1 MFHVVDDQPGLAK
14 LICELLNA
22 LGHKAMPFTSPQQ
35 YIDYV
40 ASDDFSMPLGTIT
53 DVDMPIMNGYEMM
66 EQIHRIHPEMRFVI
80 LSGEGSIDH
89 GYKSMACMYFTK
101 PKNAKVYITIFEKL
115 LRCSDSGPANEIGCA
130 YCDDRGNYDLENW
143 SCPHLA

>member
-1 MFHVVDDQPGLAK
+1 MFHVVDDQPGLAT
-14 LICELLNA
+14 LICEILGA
-22 LGHKAMPFTSPQQ
+22 MGHKAMPFTCPQQ

-40 ASDDFSMPLGTIT
+40 ASDDFTMPLGTIT

-66 EQIHRIHPEMRFVI
+66 ERIHRIRPEIKFVI

-89 GYKSMACMYFTK
+89 AYKAMACMYFTK
-101 PKNAKVYITIFEKL
+101 PKTAKVYATIFEKL
-115 LRCSDSGPANEIGCA
+115 LRCLEDGSSEEIGCVA
-130 YCDDRGNYDLENW
+130 CDDREHFGLKSW